1 MFYAFAVWHE
11 LQRQWPQI
19 LQRQMATKG
28 PELQSEQRQVRMLP
42 LVACTMAKEW
52 PEHWFAILMVKRCRV
67 EVGREIE
74 REREI

>member
-1 MFYAFAVWHE
+1 
-11 LQRQWPQI
+11 
-19 LQRQMATKG
+19 MATKG

-67 EVGREIE
+67 KVGREIE
-74 REREI
+74 RER